1 METRRNYTRQK
12 KAYAPKV
19 SEQGKLQPQDK
30 ELEEAVLGA
39 LMLEKDA
46 YTTVCDI
53 LKPECFYEPT
63 NQLIYSAISR
73 LGAQQRPID
82 MLTVTEQLRLDG
94 KLDEVGGALRI
105 SELLNIVTRDIIEKD
120 REKSKAV
127 ISITMVNAASGCA
140 KFVASTII
148 TNNVDNNR
156 DQIEYNARHLVN
168 SVYYDAYSKLN
179 MYRGDEDYLSHYM
192 KEEWKEDIYGDIIN
206 IVYNKNLDSNQRI
219 LAFNKRI
226 DIRVNDYTA
235 YIINKAFK

>member
-1 METRRNYTRQK
+1 MELIQN
-12 KAYAPKV
+12 AF
-19 SEQGKLQPQDK
+19 EQGLIPGIVIVIYLITNKIIDNNKRNPLD
-30 ELEEAVLGA
+30 
-39 LMLEKDA
+39 
-46 YTTVCDI
+46 DI
-53 LKPECFYEPT
+53 AK
-63 NQLIYSAISR
+63 
-73 LGAQQRPID
+73 
-82 MLTVTEQLRLDG
+82 
-94 KLDEVGGALRI
+94 
-105 SELLNIVTRDIIEKD
+105 LLNIVTRDIIEKD

-127 ISITMVNAASGCA
+127 ISITMGNAASECA

-168 SVYYDAYSKLN
+168 SIYYDAYSKLN

-192 KEEWKEDIYGDIIN
+192 KEEWKEDIYSDIIN

>member
-1 METRRNYTRQK
+1 MELIQN
-12 KAYAPKV
+12 AF
-19 SEQGKLQPQDK
+19 EQGLIPGIVIVIYLIINKIIDNNKRNPLD
-30 ELEEAVLGA
+30 
-39 LMLEKDA
+39 
-46 YTTVCDI
+46 DI
-53 LKPECFYEPT
+53 AK
-63 NQLIYSAISR
+63 
-73 LGAQQRPID
+73 
-82 MLTVTEQLRLDG
+82 
-94 KLDEVGGALRI
+94 
-105 SELLNIVTRDIIEKD
+105 LLNIVTRDIIEKD

-127 ISITMVNAASGCA
+127 ISITIGNAASECT

-148 TNNVDNNR
+148 TNNIDNNR

-192 KEEWKEDIYGDIIN
+192 KEEWKEDIYSDIIN

>member
-1 METRRNYTRQK
+1 MVLALVLILIVPILVSVKMELIQN
-12 KAYAPKV
+12 AF
-19 SEQGKLQPQDK
+19 EQGLIPGIVIVIYLIINKIIDNNKRNPLD
-30 ELEEAVLGA
+30 
-39 LMLEKDA
+39 
-46 YTTVCDI
+46 DI
-53 LKPECFYEPT
+53 AK
-63 NQLIYSAISR
+63 
-73 LGAQQRPID
+73 
-82 MLTVTEQLRLDG
+82 
-94 KLDEVGGALRI
+94 
-105 SELLNIVTRDIIEKD
+105 LLNIVTRDIIEKD
-120 REKSKAV
+120 REKSKSV
-127 ISITMVNAASGCA
+127 VSIAINNAASECT

-148 TNNVDNNR
+148 TNNVDSNR
-156 DQIEYNARHLVN
+156 DQIEYNARYLVN

>member
-1 METRRNYTRQK
+1 MVLALVLILIVPILVSVKMELIQN
-12 KAYAPKV
+12 AF
-19 SEQGKLQPQDK
+19 EQGLIPGIVIVIYLIINKIIDNNKRNPLD
-30 ELEEAVLGA
+30 
-39 LMLEKDA
+39 
-46 YTTVCDI
+46 DI
-53 LKPECFYEPT
+53 AK
-63 NQLIYSAISR
+63 
-73 LGAQQRPID
+73 
-82 MLTVTEQLRLDG
+82 
-94 KLDEVGGALRI
+94 
-105 SELLNIVTRDIIEKD
+105 LLNIVTRDIIEKD
-120 REKSKAV
+120 REKSKSV
-127 ISITMVNAASGCA
+127 VSIAINNAASECT

-148 TNNVDNNR
+148 TNNIDSNR

-168 SVYYDAYSKLN
+168 SVYCDTYSKLN

>member
-1 METRRNYTRQK
+1 
-12 KAYAPKV
+12 
-19 SEQGKLQPQDK
+19 
-30 ELEEAVLGA
+30 
-39 LMLEKDA
+39 
-46 YTTVCDI
+46 
-53 LKPECFYEPT
+53 
-63 NQLIYSAISR
+63 
-73 LGAQQRPID
+73 
-82 MLTVTEQLRLDG
+82 
-94 KLDEVGGALRI
+94 
-105 SELLNIVTRDIIEKD
+105 
-120 REKSKAV
+120 
-127 ISITMVNAASGCA
+127 MVNAASGCA

-148 TNNVDNNR
+148 TNNIDNNR

>member
-1 METRRNYTRQK
+1 MKDIEKFNEIKEHAIERHIPIIMDDTLNVIEERLRARRTNRI
-12 KAYAPKV
+12 
-19 SEQGKLQPQDK
+19 
-30 ELEEAVLGA
+30 LEIGTAVG
-39 LMLEKDA
+39 
-46 YTTVCDI
+46 
-53 LKPECFYEPT
+53 
-63 NQLIYSAISR
+63 YSAICFSEF
-73 LGAQQRPID
+73 LEPNGIID
-82 MLTVTEQLRLDG
+82 TIERDEERIKEAKENIKIIDNNKRNPLDDIA
-94 KLDEVGGALRI
+94 K
-105 SELLNIVTRDIIEKD
+105 LLNIVTRDIIEKD

-127 ISITMVNAASGCA
+127 ISITMVNATSECA

-148 TNNVDNNR
+148 TNSVDNNR

-168 SVYYDAYSKLN
+168 SVYYDAYAKLN

-192 KEEWKEDIYGDIIN
+192 KEEWKEDIYSDIIN

>member
-1 METRRNYTRQK
+1 MELIEN
-12 KAYAPKV
+12 AF
-19 SEQGKLQPQDK
+19 EQGLIPGIVIVVYLIINKILDNNKRNPLD
-30 ELEEAVLGA
+30 
-39 LMLEKDA
+39 
-46 YTTVCDI
+46 DI
-53 LKPECFYEPT
+53 AK
-63 NQLIYSAISR
+63 
-73 LGAQQRPID
+73 
-82 MLTVTEQLRLDG
+82 
-94 KLDEVGGALRI
+94 
-105 SELLNIVTRDIIEKD
+105 LLNIVTKDIIEKD

-127 ISITMVNAASGCA
+127 VSITMVNAASECA
-140 KFVASTII
+140 KFVTSTII
-148 TNNVDNNR
+148 TNNIDKNR

-219 LAFNKRI
+219 LAFNKRV